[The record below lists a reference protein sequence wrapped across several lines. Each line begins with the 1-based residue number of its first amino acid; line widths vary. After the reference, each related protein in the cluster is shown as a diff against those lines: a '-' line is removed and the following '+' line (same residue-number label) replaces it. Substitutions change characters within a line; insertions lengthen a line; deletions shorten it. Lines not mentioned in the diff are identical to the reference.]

1 MKNELSSKEMEENL
15 FKKENQGLKV
25 KVEKLMTNEKFL
37 KEEFDCLEEEKYK
50 LDKVVVQNIEEIK
63 EQKNSL
69 MKAQS
74 QISLLQQQ
82 IEASEKEKNALHDTN
97 QQLTV

>member
-1 MKNELSSKEMEENL
+1 
-15 FKKENQGLKV
+15 
-25 KVEKLMTNEKFL
+25 MTNEKFL
-37 KEEFDCLEEEKYK
+37 KEEFDSLEEEKYK

-69 MKAQS
+69 MKAES

-82 IEASEKEKNALHDTN
+82 IEASEKEKNELHESN
-97 QQLTV
+97 QQLSI